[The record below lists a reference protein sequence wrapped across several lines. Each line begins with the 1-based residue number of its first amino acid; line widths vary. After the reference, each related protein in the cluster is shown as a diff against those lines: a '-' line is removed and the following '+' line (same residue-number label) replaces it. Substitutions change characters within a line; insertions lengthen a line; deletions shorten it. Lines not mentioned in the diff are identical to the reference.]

1 MNQRQRKK
9 LLKLNHMWID
19 CPLIVI
25 TVVPITEN
33 YKVLL
38 RNLVERRR
46 QGKRRKGS
54 WKHDKISS
62 INRGRR

>member
-9 LLKLNHMWID
+9 ILKQNHMWID
-19 CPLIVI
+19 FPLIVI

-38 RNLVERRR
+38 HNLVEQRR
-46 QGKRRKGS
+46 QRKGS
-54 WKHDKISS
+54 WKHEISS
-62 INRGRR
+62 VNRR

>member
-9 LLKLNHMWID
+9 ILKQNHMWID
-19 CPLIVI
+19 FPLIVI

-33 YKVLL
+33 YKTLL
-38 RNLVERRR
+38 HNLTEQRR

-54 WKHDKISS
+54 WKHEISS
-62 INRGRR
+62 ISRGRR

>member
-9 LLKLNHMWID
+9 ILKQNHMWID
-19 CPLIVI
+19 FPLIVI

-38 RNLVERRR
+38 HNLVEQRR

-54 WKHDKISS
+54 WKYEISS
-62 INRGRR
+62 VNTR

>member
-9 LLKLNHMWID
+9 ILKQNHMWID
-19 CPLIVI
+19 FPLIVI

-38 RNLVERRR
+38 HNLVEQRR

-54 WKHDKISS
+54 WKHEISS
-62 INRGRR
+62 INSRRR

>member
-9 LLKLNHMWID
+9 LLKRNHMWID

-38 RNLVERRR
+38 RNWSSAVRGSE
-46 QGKRRKGS
+46 GKGVG
-54 WKHDKISS
+54 KHDKISS

>member
-9 LLKLNHMWID
+9 ILKQNHMWID
-19 CPLIVI
+19 FPLIVI

-38 RNLVERRR
+38 HNLAEQRR

-54 WKHDKISS
+54 WKHEISS
-62 INRGRR
+62 VNRR

>member
-9 LLKLNHMWID
+9 LLKRNHMWID

-38 RNLVERRR
+38 HNLVERRR

-54 WKHDKISS
+54 WKA
-62 INRGRR
+62 